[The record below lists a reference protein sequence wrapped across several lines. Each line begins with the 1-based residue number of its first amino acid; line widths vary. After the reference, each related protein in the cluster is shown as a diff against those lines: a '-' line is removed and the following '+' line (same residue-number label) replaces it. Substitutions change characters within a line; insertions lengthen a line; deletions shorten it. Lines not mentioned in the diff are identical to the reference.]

1 MSVNTE
7 HLKSVKFARKIKDGG
22 KGDSEII
29 TSKTAARNTGAYG
42 DKTRNNQTRP

>member
-1 MSVNTE
+1 MAEKET
-7 HLKSVKFARKIKDGG
+7 
-22 KGDSEII
+22 EII